1 MLFKIL
7 KWFNFDKKINYMHNQ
22 IKLFYISKTYYY
34 YKKNKTVAL
43 GPFTQTPPTKKLAKE
58 R

>member
-1 MLFKIL
+1 MSLKIL
-7 KWFNFDKKINYMHNQ
+7 KWFNFDKKINNMHNQ
-22 IKLFYISKTYYY
+22 RKLYHISKAYYY

-43 GPFTQTPPTKKLAKE
+43 GLFTQTPPTKKLAKE